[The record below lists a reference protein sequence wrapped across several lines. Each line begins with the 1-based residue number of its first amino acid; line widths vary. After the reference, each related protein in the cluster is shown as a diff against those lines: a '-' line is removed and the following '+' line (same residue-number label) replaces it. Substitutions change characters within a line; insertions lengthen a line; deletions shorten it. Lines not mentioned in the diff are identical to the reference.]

1 MKKHNEGYTLP
12 LVMVVM
18 VILCLVAVSI
28 MSVALR
34 NLKAQQASVQRMQDQ
49 YVAAG
54 MIEKVVAQLEAT
66 DKNTTAS
73 LITIRKSSL
82 LVTEDD
88 GYDPQTSPLKIYI
101 KAYSVDEDNERTY
114 YAADVNGNPVYYDVN
129 DIHSEGW
136 NDYNML
142 IVRIVATHGQA
153 QITCELEFEHN
164 KTLSYLRTVNSVKY
178 YDYCVGMV
186 DDTVTYLSYEV
197 DYITT
202 SETGGGQE

>member
-54 MIEKVVAQLEAT
+54 MIEKVVAQLE
-66 DKNTTAS
+66 S
-73 LITIRKSSL
+73 IGESEHGSL
-82 LVTEDD
+82 LVFYNNSVPEVSDEETEEIIEGVTDEPELPLKMYITSNTHLD
-88 GYDPQTSPLKIYI
+88 QSGNQQYYAIDAVDVANWTSPLT
-101 KAYSVDEDNERTY
+101 VR
-114 YAADVNGNPVYYDVN
+114 
-129 DIHSEGW
+129 
-136 NDYNML
+136 L
-142 IVRIVATHGQA
+142 IAISGQV
-153 QITCELEFEHN
+153 QITCELELAYN
-164 KTLSYLRTVNSVKY
+164 TYQINGSYGGPYEV
-178 YDYCVGMV
+178 CVSKPA
-186 DDTVTYLSYEV
+186 VTYLSYEV

>member
-18 VILCLVAVSI
+18 VILCLAAVSI

-54 MIEKVVAQLEAT
+54 MIEKVVAQLESIEVG
-66 DKNTTAS
+66 KY
-73 LITIRKSSL
+73 ISL
-82 LVTEDD
+82 LEIYDNSKPENTDAQLTILFSDENQNHEDGTYNYYTAD
-88 GYDPQTSPLKIYI
+88 NSKILELKN
-101 KAYSVDEDNERTY
+101 KFVVKLVA
-114 YAADVNGNPVYYDVN
+114 VYGEVQV
-129 DIHSEGW
+129 S
-136 NDYNML
+136 
-142 IVRIVATHGQA
+142 
-153 QITCELEFEHN
+153 CELMLECNFKINGPNGGLYEIFV
-164 KTLSYLRTVNSVKY
+164 SAPI
-178 YDYCVGMV
+178 
-186 DDTVTYLSYEV
+186 VTYLSYEV

>member
-54 MIEKVVAQLEAT
+54 MIEKVVAQLESIEAGQM
-66 DKNTTAS
+66 
-73 LITIRKSSL
+73 SL
-82 LVTEDD
+82 LDIYTNAAPKTAEKADEEPETSLEMYLTCSLYTESGEEFLVSDVYA
-88 GYDPQTSPLKIYI
+88 GSWSSPL
-101 KAYSVDEDNERTY
+101 
-114 YAADVNGNPVYYDVN
+114 
-129 DIHSEGW
+129 
-136 NDYNML
+136 
-142 IVRIVATHGQA
+142 IVKLVAKSNQV
-153 QITCELEFEHN
+153 QVTCELELKCNFSVSDV
-164 KTLSYLRTVNSVKY
+164 KTVNSLTY
-178 YDYCVGMV
+178 YNIAISAPESIEYI
-186 DDTVTYLSYEV
+186 SYEV